1 MLWWFFSVFF
11 FFKQKTAYEM
21 RISDWSS
28 DVCSSDLDQDQV
40 YFSDGLS
47 EDLINAL
54 SQIDGLKVIGR
65 NSSFQFRDS
74 QDDTRTIGARLG
86 VAHLLEGSVRH
97 AGDTVRITA
106 QLIRAADCSTLWSEH
121 YDRPF
126 RDLFALQ
133 AEIPTEVAREIAD
146 IVAAK
151 HIRHYRNP
159 PH

>member
-1 MLWWFFSVFF
+1 MTHSFP
-11 FFKQKTAYEM
+11 T
-21 RISDWSS
+21 RRSS
-28 DVCSSDLDQDQV
+28 ELDQDQV

-54 SQIDGLKVIGR
+54 AQIDGLKVIGR

-74 QDDTRTIGARLG
+74 QDDTRTIDARLG

-97 AGDTVRITA
+97 AGAPVRITA
-106 QLIRAADCSTLWSEH
+106 QLIPAADGSTLWSPH

-126 RDLFALQ
+126 AALFALHDG
-133 AEIPTEVAREIAD
+133 IPRPAPRQTPA

-151 HIRHYRNP
+151 TVWPSRTP
-159 PH
+159 AEWPDPT

>member
-1 MLWWFFSVFF
+1 MTHSFP
-11 FFKQKTAYEM
+11 T
-21 RISDWSS
+21 RRSS
-28 DVCSSDLDQDQV
+28 ELDQDQV

-54 SQIDGLKVIGR
+54 AQIDGLKVIGR

-106 QLIRAADCSTLWSEH
+106 QLIRAADGSTLWSEH

-126 RDLFALQ
+126 RDLF
-133 AEIPTEVAREIAD
+133 EIGRASCRER
-146 IVAAK
+146 VCQ
-151 HIRHYRNP
+151 
-159 PH
+159 